1 MSVKIISA
9 VSDNYC
15 IGKNND
21 LVIRNSED
29 LKLFKKTTIGSN
41 VVMGR
46 KTWESLGEK
55 PLPNRYNI
63 VLTNNPDQYKSS
75 GEAFFCDFE
84 FFKKFSD
91 KNLDY
96 FIIGGAEIYEK
107 FLQENLVDS
116 IILSKFA
123 EEVEGDTYFPK
134 QYIENFKL
142 KIINHC
148 KGFKQYVYERK
159 YYF

>member
-1 MSVKIISA
+1 MSIKIISA
-9 VSDNYC
+9 VSNNYC

-21 LVIRNSED
+21 LVIRSSED

-46 KTWESLGEK
+46 KTFESIGSK
-55 PLPNRYNI
+55 ALPHRYNI

-96 FIIGGAEIYEK
+96 FVIGGAEIYEK
-107 FLQENLVDS
+107 FLQEDLVDS

-134 QYIENFKL
+134 QYLENFKL

-148 KGFKQYVYERK
+148 KGFKQNVYEK
-159 YYF
+159 